1 MLYVNEMQVE
11 FIVMCITCFVQTD
24 LLRCMANSKPTVND
38 EDLQKL
44 KKFTDDFGQEG

>member
-1 MLYVNEMQVE
+1 MKGKLNSSL
-11 FIVMCITCFVQTD
+11 CTSHFVQTD
-24 LLRCMANSKPTVND
+24 LLRCVANSKPTVND